1 MPSPMTNAP
10 QEPATGNDPI
20 TLEVVKNALETIADE
35 MALIIM
41 RSAYSPIVRDS
52 MDYSTAVCDRDGRM
66 VAQGLT
72 TALHLGSFPDAM
84 DVLMAEYGG
93 QMHPGDVFIT
103 NDPYGGGGMHLPDIY
118 VIKPIFVDQRVEGFA
133 TTLVHHTDLGGIAPG
148 SIAVYATEI
157 YQEGLCIPLS
167 KLFDRGVAN
176 DTILRFIEKNVRVPR
191 LVLGDLRAQ
200 LAACHSAERSY
211 ARLVNRYGGND
222 LYQYQDALHEH
233 AERAMRQTIA
243 DLPDGL
249 YRYEDFIDGFGSE
262 PEPVR
267 FKVAVTIKGDEAN
280 VDWTGT
286 SPQVKAAI
294 NAPGPFLR
302 SATYLAFRC
311 LAPAIPNTIGYMRP
325 IKVSAPSGTVV
336 NPKHPAAC
344 NARGLTGFRILD
356 TVLGALAQ
364 AVPKR
369 VPASGEGGAVNISF
383 GGMLGDEAFV
393 FAETVL
399 GAWGGRPDRDGLDGA
414 ANLAANQSNQPIE
427 LIESQ
432 YPIEI
437 THYGFVPNSGGP
449 GKFRGGL
456 ALRRDYRLTAD
467 DVTFTMRT
475 DRRWNLPYGI
485 GPGKVG
491 TPSWVIIEPEGR
503 AEEVPVLPRDRH
515 LISKGETVQ
524 LILAGGGGY
533 GDALDR
539 DPASIL
545 DDILD
550 GKLTA
555 DYARR
560 EYGIVLDAAG
570 SSIDEQETAALRA
583 KLRSGSRAG
592 ALSHVEAFEAAL
604 GVTSPPRGASKE

>member
-1 MPSPMTNAP
+1 MTTRKKRQAK
-10 QEPATGNDPI
+10 ELAADNDPI
-20 TLEVVKNALETIADE
+20 TLEVVNNALETVADE

-84 DVLMAEYGG
+84 AVLTAEYEDR
-93 QMHPGDVFIT
+93 MKPGDVFIT

-118 VIKPIFVDQRVEGFA
+118 VIKPIFVDQRLEGFA
-133 TTLVHHTDLGGIAPG
+133 TTLVHHIDLGGIAPG

-157 YQEGLCIPLS
+157 FQEGLCIPLT
-167 KLFDRGVAN
+167 KLFDRGVPN
-176 DTILRFIEKNVRVPR
+176 ETIFRFIEKNVRVPR

-211 ARLVNRYGGND
+211 SRLVSRYGGD
-222 LYQYQDALHEH
+222 SLYRYQDALHEQ

-267 FKVAVTIKGDEAN
+267 FKVAVTIKGDEAD

-286 SPQVKAAI
+286 SSQVKAAI

-311 LAPAIPNTIGYMRP
+311 LAPVIPNTIGYMRP

-344 NARGLTGFRILD
+344 NARGITGFRILD

-383 GGMLGDEAFV
+383 GGMLVDEPFV

-399 GAWGGRPDRDGLDGA
+399 GAWGGRSDRDGLDGA

-437 THYGFVPNSGGP
+437 THYGLVPDSGGP
-449 GKFRGGL
+449 GQYRGGL
-456 ALRRDYRLTAD
+456 ALRRDYRLTTN

-485 GPGKVG
+485 ASGKVG
-491 TPSWVIIEPEGR
+491 TPGWVIIEPEGR
-503 AEEVPVLPRDRH
+503 AEEVPVLPRDRY
-515 LISKGETVQ
+515 LINKSETVQ

-533 GDALDR
+533 GDPLDR
-539 DPASIL
+539 NPTSVL
-545 DDILD
+545 EDILD
-550 GKLTA
+550 GKLTE

-560 EYGIVLDAAG
+560 EYGVVLNETGAL
-570 SSIDEQETAALRA
+570 IDQERTAALRVQ
-583 KLRSGSRAG
+583 LREGG
-592 ALSHVEAFEAAL
+592 PTDALSHVEAFEKAL
-604 GVTSPPRGASKE
+604 GVTSPSR

>member
-1 MPSPMTNAP
+1 MITLARNSR
-10 QEPATGNDPI
+10 QEPAAENDPI

-84 DVLMAEYGG
+84 SVLIEEYGD
-93 QMHPGDVFIT
+93 QMNPGDVFIT

-118 VIKPIFVDQRVEGFA
+118 VIKPIFVSRCLEGFA

-157 YQEGLCIPLS
+157 YQEGLRIPLS
-167 KLFDRGVAN
+167 RLFDRGVAN
-176 DTILRFIEKNVRVPR
+176 ETIFRFLEKNVRVPR

-211 ARLVNRYGGND
+211 SRLVERYGG
-222 LYQYQDALHEH
+222 DALYRCQDTLHDH
-233 AERAMRQTIA
+233 AERSMRRTIGE
-243 DLPDGL
+243 LPDGTF
-249 YRYEDFIDGFGSE
+249 RYEDAIDGFGAD

-267 FKVAVTIKGDEAN
+267 FQVAVTIEGEEAF

-325 IKVSAPSGTVV
+325 IKVSAPAGTVV
-336 NPKHPAAC
+336 NPNPPAAC

-356 TVLGALAQ
+356 TVLGALAK
-364 AVPKR
+364 AVPTR
-369 VPASGEGGAVNISF
+369 IPASGEGGAVNISF
-383 GGMLGDEAFV
+383 GGMIKNEPFV

-399 GAWGGRPDRDGLDGA
+399 GAWGGRSDRDGLDGA

-427 LIESQ
+427 LIEAQ
-432 YPIEI
+432 YPIEV
-437 THYGFVPNSGGP
+437 THYGFVANSGGP
-449 GKFRGGL
+449 GKYRGGL
-456 ALRRDYRLTAD
+456 AIRRDYRLTAD

-475 DRRWNLPYGI
+475 DRRTNLPYGI
-485 GPGKVG
+485 GSGKSG
-491 TPSWVIIEPEGR
+491 TPSWVIIEPQGR
-503 AEEVPVLPRDRH
+503 CEEVPVLPRDRH
-515 LISKGETVQ
+515 IINRNETVQ

-533 GDALDR
+533 GDPLERNPEAV
-539 DPASIL
+539 L

-550 GKLTA
+550 GKLTEE
-555 DYARR
+555 YGRR
-560 EYGIVLDAAG
+560 EYGVVLNQLG
-570 SSIDEQETAALRA
+570 KSIDEISTEKLRA
-583 KLRSGSRAG
+583 EMSREG
-592 ALSHVEAFEAAL
+592 LPSPLSHVEAFERTL
-604 GVTSPPRGASKE
+604 GVVSPKRQGTTS

>member
-1 MPSPMTNAP
+1 MRYLAKNDSH
-10 QEPATGNDPI
+10 EPAVENDPI

-84 DVLMAEYGG
+84 SVLIEEFGG
-93 QMHPGDVFIT
+93 RMNPGDIFIT

-118 VIKPIFVDQRVEGFA
+118 VIKPIFVNDRLEGFA

-157 YQEGLCIPLS
+157 FQEGLRIPLTR
-167 KLFDRGVAN
+167 LFDRGVAN
-176 DTILRFIEKNVRVPR
+176 ETVFRFIEKNVRVPR

-211 ARLVNRYGGND
+211 SRLVQRYGGD
-222 LYQYQDALHEH
+222 PLHRCQDALHDH
-233 AERAMRQTIA
+233 AERAMRQTIG
-243 DLPDGL
+243 DLPDGT
-249 YRYEDFIDGFGSE
+249 YHYEDFIDGFGHD

-267 FKVAVTIKGDEAN
+267 FRVEVTIQGDEAH

-311 LAPAIPNTIGYMRP
+311 LAPVIPNTIGYMRP
-325 IKVSAPSGTVV
+325 IKVSAPAGTVV
-336 NPKHPAAC
+336 NPKPPAAC

-364 AVPKR
+364 AVPDR
-369 VPASGEGGAVNISF
+369 IPASGEGGAVNISF
-383 GGMLGDEAFV
+383 GGMIGDEPFV

-437 THYGFVPNSGGP
+437 THYGFVPDSGGP
-449 GKFRGGL
+449 GTHRGGL
-456 ALRRDYRLTAD
+456 AIRRDYRLTTD

-475 DRRWNLPYGI
+475 DRRKNLPYGI
-485 GPGKVG
+485 GSGKKG

-503 AEEVPVLPRDRH
+503 AEEVPVLPRDRQ
-515 LISKGETVQ
+515 IINRGETVR

-533 GDALDR
+533 GDPLAREPDR
-539 DPASIL
+539 IL
-545 DDILD
+545 DDVLD
-550 GKLTA
+550 GKMTEE
-555 DYARR
+555 YARR
-560 EYGIVLDAAG
+560 EYGVVLEVSG
-570 SSIDEQETAALRA
+570 SAIDRRRTESLRA
-583 KLRSGSRAG
+583 ELLSAG
-592 ALSHVEAFEAAL
+592 RPSPLSHVDAFESGL
-604 GVTSPPRGASKE
+604 GVTSPKRTGASS